1 MPTPPTP
8 ISYGSEIT
16 TDSVATLE
24 SLGGYPTTKWQPLAL
39 LVVSRDGS
47 RRILNVGKATL
58 INTIL
63 RPAYATKPLHSSP
76 LGDFQRW
83 EGCRLVALSMP
94 RETGQQVLLWNQ
106 GLHSRAAP
114 EGKRMVGLYVPYT
127 GTPTALLSAEPV
139 NHIPLIHTLRSELS
153 SIAAGWDIF
162 WHSRFVFANHVR
174 QQVVSRL
181 VDGLLAYG
189 WAEIAKVEAAA
200 RPGVS
205 PAWKMETAL
214 TADIVRMA
222 VGPITGDPGLWA
234 RRMARNID
242 VEAFRL
248 RLAKGEIPGV
258 DTRAMPW
265 GPTAETLIST
275 TPTGDVN
282 EKNVAIVEW
291 HEANQVNT
299 EGKILPYH
307 DDELQ
312 RPVEQS
318 FGFEYEHEHDLTP

>member
-1 MPTPPTP
+1 MPTPTT
-8 ISYGSEIT
+8 ISYGSEVT
-16 TDSVATLE
+16 ENSVATLV
-24 SLGGYPTTKWQPLAL
+24 SLGGNPSTRYQPLAFV
-39 LVVSRDGS
+39 VVSRDGS
-47 RRILNVGKATL
+47 RRILNVGTSTL
-58 INTIL
+58 ANL
-63 RPAYATKPLHSSP
+63 LLYPAFATKPLISIS
-76 LGDFQRW
+76 GGAFQRW

-94 RETGQQVLLWNQ
+94 HETGQQVLLWHQ
-106 GLHSRAAP
+106 GPQRKSYLDVKLLP
-114 EGKRMVGLYVPYT
+114 GLYVPYT
-127 GTPTALLSAEPV
+127 GSPTAVLSKIPV
-139 NHIPLIHTLRSELS
+139 NHIPLMHELRSELA

-181 VDGLLAYG
+181 VDGLLTYG

-200 RPGVS
+200 NPGVS

-214 TADIVRMA
+214 TADLVRMA

-248 RLAKGEIPGV
+248 RLALGEIPGV
-258 DTRAMPW
+258 DTRATPW

-282 EKNVAIVEW
+282 EKNAAITAW
-291 HEANQVNT
+291 HEAHQVKT
-299 EGKILPYH
+299 EGEILPYH

-318 FGFEYEHEHDLTP
+318 FGYEDMHEHEPLP

>member
-1 MPTPPTP
+1 MPTTPP
-8 ISYGSEIT
+8 ISYGDAIT

-24 SLGGYPTTKWQPLAL
+24 SLGKLPATKYQSLAL

-58 INTIL
+58 PNLTFF
-63 RPAYATKPLHSSP
+63 PAYATKPLHSNP

-83 EGCRLVALSMP
+83 AGCRLVALAMP

-106 GLHSRAAP
+106 GDHSRVAP
-114 EGKRMVGLYVPYT
+114 EGKQMVGLYVPYT
-127 GTPTALLSAEPV
+127 GTPTALLSKKPV

-181 VDGLLAYG
+181 VDGILAYG

-200 RPGVS
+200 RPGVN

-222 VGPITGDPGLWA
+222 VGPITGDPALWA

-318 FGFEYEHEHDLTP
+318 FGYAYEHEHDLTPE

>member
-1 MPTPPTP
+1 MPTTPP
-8 ISYGSEIT
+8 ISYGSTIK
-16 TDSVATLE
+16 TDSVATLV
-24 SLGGYPTTKWQPLAL
+24 SLGGNPSTRYQSLGL

-47 RRILNVGKATL
+47 RRILNVGKTTL
-58 INTIL
+58 VNTVL
-63 RPAYATKPLHSSP
+63 LLPFATKPLHSSP
-76 LGDFQRW
+76 VGGFQRW

-94 RETGQQVLLWNQ
+94 RETGQQLLLWNQ
-106 GLHSRAAP
+106 GDHSRAVPA
-114 EGKRMVGLYVPYT
+114 GKQMVGLYVPYT
-127 GTPTALLSAEPV
+127 GSPTALLSKNPV

-181 VDGLLAYG
+181 VDGMLAYG

-200 RPGVS
+200 SPGVN
-205 PAWKMETAL
+205 PAWQMETAL

-222 VGPITGDPGLWA
+222 VGPITGDPALWA

-258 DTRAMPW
+258 DTLATPW
-265 GPTAETLIST
+265 GPTAQTLIST

-299 EGKILPYH
+299 ESEILPYH

-318 FGFEYEHEHDLTP
+318 FGFEYEHEHEHELP

>member
-1 MPTPPTP
+1 M
-8 ISYGSEIT
+8 
-16 TDSVATLE
+16 
-24 SLGGYPTTKWQPLAL
+24 
-39 LVVSRDGS
+39 
-47 RRILNVGKATL
+47 
-58 INTIL
+58 
-63 RPAYATKPLHSSP
+63 
-76 LGDFQRW
+76 
-83 EGCRLVALSMP
+83 
-94 RETGQQVLLWNQ
+94 
-106 GLHSRAAP
+106 
-114 EGKRMVGLYVPYT
+114 
-127 GTPTALLSAEPV
+127 
-139 NHIPLIHTLRSELS
+139 
-153 SIAAGWDIF
+153 
-162 WHSRFVFANHVR
+162 FANHVR

-200 RPGVS
+200 RPNVN

-214 TADIVRMA
+214 TADLVRMA

-282 EKNVAIVEW
+282 EKKVAITEW

-299 EGKILPYH
+299 ESFILPYH
-307 DDELQ
+307 DDEFH
-312 RPVEQS
+312 RAPERS
-318 FGFEYEHEHDLTP
+318 FGYDYEHEHDLP

>member
-1 MPTPPTP
+1 MPTLTP
-8 ISYGSEIT
+8 ISYGSAIT

-24 SLGGYPTTKWQPLAL
+24 SLGGHPTTKWQSLTFL
-39 LVVSRDGS
+39 IVSRDGS
-47 RRILNVGKATL
+47 RRILNVGKAEL
-58 INTIL
+58 INTTL
-63 RPAYATKPLHSSP
+63 FPVFATKPLHSNP
-76 LGDFQRW
+76 IGGFQRW
-83 EGCRLVALSMP
+83 DGCRLVALSMP

-106 GLHSRAAP
+106 GVDGKTALD
-114 EGKRMVGLYVPYT
+114 GKRMVGRYVPYT
-127 GTPTALLSAEPV
+127 GTPTARVSAEPV
-139 NHIPLIHTLRSELS
+139 NHIPLMHTLRSELS

-181 VDGLLAYG
+181 VDGMLAYG

-200 RPGVS
+200 RPGVN

-214 TADIVRMA
+214 TADLVRMA
-222 VGPITGDPGLWA
+222 VGPITGDPALWA

-248 RLAKGEIPGV
+248 RLALGEIPGI
-258 DTRAMPW
+258 DTLATPW
-265 GPTAETLIST
+265 GPTAQTLIST

-282 EKNVAIVEW
+282 EKNAAITEW

-299 EGKILPYH
+299 ESFILPYH

-312 RPVEQS
+312 RPVEES
-318 FGFEYEHEHDLTP
+318 FGYDYEHEHELIP

>member
-1 MPTPPTP
+1 M
-8 ISYGSEIT
+8 
-16 TDSVATLE
+16 ATFE
-24 SLGGYPTTKWQPLAL
+24 SLGGNPSTKWQPLAFL
-39 LVVSRDGS
+39 IVSRDGS
-47 RRILNVGKATL
+47 RRVLNVGKGVL
-58 INTIL
+58 VNTVL
-63 RPAYATKPLHSSP
+63 LPGYATKPLHSNP
-76 LGDFQRW
+76 VGGFQRW

-106 GLHSRAAP
+106 GIFSKTAP
-114 EGKRMVGLYVPYT
+114 DGKKMVGFYVPYT
-127 GTPTALLSAEPV
+127 GTPTSALSAEPV
-139 NHIPLIHTLRSELS
+139 NHIPLMHTLRSELS

-181 VDGLLAYG
+181 VDGMLAYG

-200 RPGVS
+200 RPGVN

-214 TADIVRMA
+214 TADLVRMA
-222 VGPITGDPGLWA
+222 VGPITGDPALWA

-248 RLAKGEIPGV
+248 RLALGEIPGI
-258 DTRAMPW
+258 DTLATPW
-265 GPTAETLIST
+265 GPTAQTLIST

-282 EKNVAIVEW
+282 EKNAAITEW

-299 EGKILPYH
+299 ESFILPYH

-312 RPVEQS
+312 RPVEES
-318 FGFEYEHEHDLTP
+318 FGYDYEHEHELIP